1 MRRDVRKLLAG
12 ISKEY
17 TLDAAA
23 RFGEFTKPVLLA
35 WAPEDRFFTKAYAER
50 LAAAFPDARLEW
62 VPDSRT
68 FVSLDQPQR
77 LAELIERFV
86 TTTAAVPSA
95 APA

>member
-1 MRRDVRKLLAG
+1 MRADTRKLLAG

-17 TLDAAA
+17 TLEAAA
-23 RFGEFTKPVLLA
+23 RFGAFTKPVLLA

-62 VPDSRT
+62 IEDART

-77 LAELIERFV
+77 LAELVERFV
-86 TTTAAVPSA
+86 TTTAGAPSA